1 MKLTSLELNG
11 RLAVGV
17 VDPDAG
23 VVWIPAG
30 MPEDAG
36 SDMLALIR
44 NWDELKAGLEGRGE
58 PVPLSDVRILAPIPR
73 PPRNIICVGKNYH
86 AHAEEFTRSG
96 FDAGARIEEA
106 VPTKP
111 IIFSKPPETVIA
123 DGEPIRYPHGVSD
136 SIDYEAE
143 LGIVI
148 GRGGRGIKRDEAYG
162 HVFGY
167 TIINDVTARDLQSE
181 HKQWFLGKGLDTF
194 CPVGPWLVTAD
205 EVDPE
210 NLQLRC
216 WVNDELRQD
225 ADTRDLIFD
234 IPTLIETISAGITLY
249 PGDVIATGTP
259 VGVGIGFT
267 PPKFLQPGD
276 RVTIEIDGLGRLS
289 NVLD

>member
-11 RLAVGV
+11 RRAVGV

-30 MPEDAG
+30 MPGEAG

-44 NWDELKAGLEGRGE
+44 GCGELKTGLEERGE
-58 PVPLSDVRILAPIPR
+58 HVPLSDVRILAPIPR

-123 DGEPIRYPHGVSD
+123 DGDPIRYPHGVSD

-143 LGIVI
+143 LGVVI
-148 GRGGRGIKRDEAYG
+148 GKGGRAITKADAYS

-194 CPVGPWLVTAD
+194 CPMGPWLVTAD

-210 NLQLRC
+210 NLPLRC

-225 ADTRDLIFD
+225 ANTRDLIFD